1 MQSLLNLLTPDLIN
15 AAFEFLG
22 GALICVN
29 IKILY
34 NAKMARG
41 VHWGPTG
48 FFAAWGFWNLF
59 YYPHL
64 DQWWSFAG
72 GLFIVCA
79 NTVWV
84 LQMLYYRKN

>member
-1 MQSLLNLLTPDLIN
+1 MKPDHLN

-22 GALICVN
+22 GALILLNV
-29 IKILY
+29 LRLHRD
-34 NAKMARG
+34 KMFRG

-48 FFAAWGFWNLF
+48 FFAAWGVWNLF

-72 GLFIVCA
+72 GCFIVTTNA
-79 NTVWV
+79 IW
-84 LQMLYYRKN
+84 LSQMIYYKDK